1 MPKTILLLGH
11 TGKLGSALHICLSPD
26 YQVVGKNSRDFDASD
41 FEQVAALL
49 EQSRPEIVIN
59 TVAFMGID
67 QCELEPEKAQ
77 LINTLLPGY
86 LAKLSEQK
94 DITLVHFS
102 TDAVFNDEKNDYCTE
117 NDTPSPLNLYGIT
130 KYGGDCLIRSKCG
143 RHYIFRVPI
152 LFGKCDKKN
161 QFVEKMLELL
171 LGGQKNI
178 RVSCDLISSPTYSCD
193 VAEHVRQMLL
203 NGAPFGTYHLANEGK
218 ASLYELMK
226 EIVSVMN
233 IDATVVKASHLDFP
247 FVGRKNRFTPLT
259 SVKTRSLRP
268 WQEAVHEYCMEYADT
283 SRMNI

>member
-102 TDAVFNDEKNDYCTE
+102 TDAVFNDEKNDYYHE
-117 NDTPSPLNLYGIT
+117 EMP
-130 KYGGDCLIRSKCG
+130 
-143 RHYIFRVPI
+143 
-152 LFGKCDKKN
+152 
-161 QFVEKMLELL
+161 
-171 LGGQKNI
+171 
-178 RVSCDLISSPTYSCD
+178 DLILSRVYS
-193 VAEHVRQMLL
+193 
-203 NGAPFGTYHLANEGK
+203 
-218 ASLYELMK
+218 
-226 EIVSVMN
+226 
-233 IDATVVKASHLDFP
+233 
-247 FVGRKNRFTPLT
+247 
-259 SVKTRSLRP
+259 
-268 WQEAVHEYCMEYADT
+268 
-283 SRMNI
+283 